1 MKKVDVIGV
10 PMKYGCFLDGA
21 DMAIESTKDIY
32 INNFNNIKII
42 DNKVHD
48 NSEFEN
54 GSKLKYKNAV
64 KEITKKVY
72 DEVLESLNSNNF
84 PLVVGGDHSTAIG
97 SVGASLDFYK
107 GDVSVIW
114 FDAHTDIHTDETTPS
129 GNIHGIPLS
138 VCIGRCINNELNIN
152 TYKLDPKNLYYIG
165 IRSYEKEEIDYI
177 NKENI
182 TKYSDIDVIN
192 KGIEVVINEISN
204 QINTKYVHLSFD
216 LDVLNDD
223 EFPSVNVLLHKTY
236 VSGKGLSFDM
246 VNKGLEL
253 LFKKLNITSM
263 DIVEYNPLL
272 DKNFECKKKIE
283 ILVNTIKKS
292 INN

>member
-1 MKKVDVIGV
+1 MKKIDVIGV

-42 DNKVHD
+42 DNKVID
-48 NSEFEN
+48 NNEFED

-72 DEVLESLNSNNF
+72 DEVLESLNNNNF

-152 TYKLDPKNLYYIG
+152 TKEDG
-165 IRSYEKEEIDYI
+165 IYEIK
-177 NKENI
+177 
-182 TKYSDIDVIN
+182 
-192 KGIEVVINEISN
+192 
-204 QINTKYVHLSFD
+204 F
-216 LDVLNDD
+216 
-223 EFPSVNVLLHKTY
+223 
-236 VSGKGLSFDM
+236 
-246 VNKGLEL
+246 
-253 LFKKLNITSM
+253 
-263 DIVEYNPLL
+263 
-272 DKNFECKKKIE
+272 
-283 ILVNTIKKS
+283 IKKS
-292 INN
+292 PIEQNYLLNCFFLNLNIYILVMYHH

>member
-32 INNFNNIKII
+32 IKDFNNIKVI
-42 DNKVHD
+42 DNNVK
-48 NSEFEN
+48 NSSEFEK
-54 GSKLKYKNAV
+54 GSKLKYKEAV
-64 KEITKKVY
+64 KEITNKVY
-72 DEVLESLNSNNF
+72 NEALTSLTNNNF
-84 PLVVGGDHSTAIG
+84 PLIVGGDHSTAIG
-97 SVGASLDFYK
+97 SVSAAVEYFK
-107 GDVSVIW
+107 EDVSVIW

-138 VCIGRCINNELNIN
+138 VCIGRCNDDKLNISK
-152 TYKLDPKNLYYIG
+152 YKLDPENLYYIG
-165 IRSYEKEEIDYI
+165 IRSYEKEEIEYI
-177 NKENI
+177 NNKNI
-182 TKYSDIDVIN
+182 TKYTDIDVIN
-192 KGIEVVINEISN
+192 KGIEKVIDEISN
-204 QINTKYVHLSFD
+204 KIKTNNVHLSFD

-223 EFPSVNVLLHKTY
+223 EFPAVNVLLHKTY
-236 VSGKGLSFDM
+236 VSGKGLSFDV

-253 LFKKLNITSM
+253 LLKKLNITSM

-283 ILVNTIKKS
+283 ILVDTIKKS